1 MPVGFPVLKGRV
13 YVFRKDLTYMV
24 VFALAL
30 LRWVSS
36 APWEYVPLQSHFASK
51 KYSRTLDGGARSF
64 SLSVLAAIL
73 TALLVRRRRMTN
85 ERLTA

>member
-30 LRWVSS
+30 LRRVSS
-36 APWEYVPLQSHFASK
+36 APWEYVPLQSHFASER
-51 KYSRTLDGGARSF
+51 YSRTLDGGHSPYRS
-64 SLSVLAAIL
+64 SLPF
-73 TALLVRRRRMTN
+73 
-85 ERLTA
+85 